1 MFYIAFVNEAKS
13 NLAHLQLFLPIIDQ
27 WNIFFFKYWTSMS
40 DWSETAAVEQS
51 TITEEKTVNVLML
64 IVRLNVTNAE

>member
-27 WNIFFFKYWTSMS
+27 WNVFFF
-40 DWSETAAVEQS
+40 
-51 TITEEKTVNVLML
+51 
-64 IVRLNVTNAE
+64 